1 MKNILAL
8 ILIALLT
15 ACGETTVQRVSTD
28 AQTDLSGYWNDSDS
42 KLVSEEMVKTLQD
55 QFWLGEFTGKKG
67 RKPLVIIGNVKNK
80 TSEHLNTNTFIK
92 DMEKQLINGGRV
104 KFVASTKERDDVR
117 DERMDQQ
124 GNASMENAKNLGN
137 EAAADFMLIGEISS
151 ISDQAGGE
159 KVVYYQVNLEL
170 IDIETN
176 EKIWVGDKKIKKL
189 VSKDGYKL

>member
-1 MKNILAL
+1 ML
-8 ILIALLT
+8 
-15 ACGETTVQRVSTD
+15 
-28 AQTDLSGYWNDSDS
+28 
-42 KLVSEEMVKTLQD
+42 KT
-55 QFWLGEFTGKKG
+55 
-67 RKPLVIIGNVKNK
+67 K

-159 KVVYYQVNLEL
+159 KV
-170 IDIETN
+170 IIT
-176 EKIWVGDKKIKKL
+176 K
-189 VSKDGYKL
+189 